1 VQRYACDGMRAFV
14 TTRSSFA
21 CRSSSMRPVVIGYR
35 RPCIGWRTGRTMI
48 AVWSSAAISGCG
60 CRRMQLPA
68 GVQHVCR
75 TTPGGQRRFSNL
87 AVEVTLTLGALHR
100 LPLRQTEGFIRS
112 LIEVMQLDLAVLDHT
127 TLARRRRTI
136 HVQDY
141 RWPRKGPVDIVI
153 DSTGLKFF
161 GAGEWA
167 RTKHGETRRSWRK
180 LHISAN
186 PESNEIIA
194 HELTDDDTSDAA
206 MIGDLV
212 ASSGGNIR
220 SVTADGA
227 YDAEPVYQA
236 IRSAR
241 PARSPPKIVIQGSTP
256 WRQRAGAPRR
266 RDRPIWPNGL
276 ATTTRIR
283 QAVTGRKRHLPYQTH
298 Q

>member
-1 VQRYACDGMRAFV
+1 
-14 TTRSSFA
+14 
-21 CRSSSMRPVVIGYR
+21 
-35 RPCIGWRTGRTMI
+35 
-48 AVWSSAAISGCG
+48 
-60 CRRMQLPA
+60 MQLPA

-241 PARSPPKIVIQGSTP
+241 PARSPPKIVIPPGKSSIPDKDQPHGGSERARHAAEIARYGRMA
-256 WRQRAGAPRR
+256 WQQRHGYGKRSLVENAISRIKRINDGRLTSRTFGSQQNEIAIHIKIANRNMLVA
-266 RDRPIWPNGL
+266 RPVSE
-276 ATTTRIR
+276 RVR
-283 QAVTGRKRHLPYQTH
+283 
-298 Q
+298 